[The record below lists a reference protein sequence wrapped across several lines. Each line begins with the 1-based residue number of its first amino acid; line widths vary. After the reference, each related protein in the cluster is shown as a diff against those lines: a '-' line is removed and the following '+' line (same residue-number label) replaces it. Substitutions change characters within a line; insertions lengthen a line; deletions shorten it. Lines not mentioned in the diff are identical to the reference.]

1 MKKRLVVCCDGT
13 WKAENSSTVS
23 NIVKIAQTVRMEA
36 PGPNGSTIRQQVIYI
51 SGPGARGFAA
61 DRLIGGAFGLGLEAN
76 LSAAY
81 WQLAVNWEPG
91 DEIFVFGFSRG
102 AYTAR
107 SLVGL
112 IDRIGMMRPESMI
125 GGHYP
130 TALGMY
136 RRLGGK
142 RLSNWKSAPTEQ
154 EWEDFRRQH
163 SRSAPV
169 DFLGVFDTVG
179 ALGVPGVTSWRH
191 SFHNVKLS
199 EWVLCARQALAL
211 DERRRNFEPCLW
223 QVPVPL
229 HVKHRRIKHRGHRE
243 RVKQVW
249 FAGVHSD
256 IGGGYAEC
264 GLSDATFR
272 WMVAEARAEGLAF
285 DDGLVDCLTG
295 QCVKV
300 AEHLKLHDSLGP
312 GYRVLNVARTLR
324 SLAHRH
330 SRFYWDSWRKPVVEG
345 DHGVRLASTVVADQ
359 DYQPS
364 NLRRWR
370 ADLGGRVPAGLIEP
384 IPPAPGDA
392 APGGDRGSRQIS
404 HDVRP
409 RSSGDSTPEALIGR
423 RS

>member
-1 MKKRLVVCCDGT
+1 MKRLVVCCDGT

-36 PGPNGSTIRQQVIYI
+36 PGPSGSSIRQQVIYV
-51 SGPGARGFAA
+51 SGPGARGFTA

-112 IDRIGMMRPESMI
+112 IDRIGIMSPSSMI

-142 RLSNWKSAPTEQ
+142 RLGNRKSPPTDD
-154 EWEDFRRQH
+154 EWADFRAAH
-163 SRSAPV
+163 SRLVPV

-223 QVPVPL
+223 QVPVPVR
-229 HVKHRRIKHRGHRE
+229 VKHRRIKRRGRRE

-256 IGGGYAEC
+256 IGGGYEQC

-272 WMVAEARAEGLAF
+272 WMVAEAQAEGLVF
-285 DDGLVDCLTG
+285 DDALVAFLTRRCAAID
-295 QCVKV
+295 Q
-300 AEHLKLHDSLGP
+300 HSMLHDSLGL

-324 SLAHRH
+324 SLRNRR
-330 SRFYWDSWRKPVVEG
+330 SRFYWNSWRKLAVEQ
-345 DHGVRLASTVVADQ
+345 DHGVRLASTVTADRS
-359 DYQPS
+359 YQPS

-370 ADLGGRVPAGLIEP
+370 ADLGGYVPADLIEP
-384 IPPAPGDA
+384 IPAVPPPLPPNGDGGSHPASPAGRPHSRARAPGILIDE
-392 APGGDRGSRQIS
+392 
-404 HDVRP
+404 
-409 RSSGDSTPEALIGR
+409 RS
-423 RS
+423 

>member
-1 MKKRLVVCCDGT
+1 MKRLVVCCDGT

-36 PGPNGSTIRQQVIYI
+36 PGPTGTMIRQQVIYI
-51 SGPGARGFAA
+51 SGPGARGFTA

-91 DEIFVFGFSRG
+91 DEIYVFGFSRG

-112 IDRIGMMRPESMI
+112 IDLIGIMSPESMI

-130 TALGMY
+130 TALRMY

-142 RLSNWKSAPTEQ
+142 RPNRWKSAPTPKD
-154 EWEDFRRQH
+154 WSDFRRTH
-163 SRSAPV
+163 SRMAPV

-191 SFHNVKLS
+191 SFHNVELS
-199 EWVLCARQALAL
+199 QWVLCARQALAL

-229 HVKHRRIKHRGHRE
+229 RVKHHRIKRRGHRE

-285 DDGLVDCLTG
+285 DDGLVECLTG
-295 QCVKV
+295 QCAKV
-300 AEHLKLHDSLGP
+300 REHSMLHDSLGP
-312 GYRVLNVARTLR
+312 GYRVLNLARTLR
-324 SLAHRH
+324 ALRNRR

-345 DHGVRLASTVVADQ
+345 DHGVRLASTVTADQ
-359 DYQPS
+359 DYRPR
-364 NLRRWR
+364 NLLRWR
-370 ADLGGRVPAGLIEP
+370 VALGGHVPAHLVEP

-392 APGGDRGSRQIS
+392 GADGGRGSRQIT
-404 HDVRP
+404 HDVRRRGTGSDAP
-409 RSSGDSTPEALIGR
+409 GR
-423 RS
+423 LLGGRW

>member
-1 MKKRLVVCCDGT
+1 MKRLVVCCDGT

-36 PGPNGSTIRQQVIYI
+36 PGPNGSSIRQQVIYV
-51 SGPGARGFAA
+51 SGPGARGFTA

-81 WQLAVNWEPG
+81 WQLAVNWEPD

-112 IDRIGMMRPESMI
+112 IDRIGIMSPTSMI

-130 TALGMY
+130 TALRMY
-136 RRLGGK
+136 RRLGGT
-142 RLSNWKSAPTEQ
+142 RASNWKRPPTEH
-154 EWEDFRRQH
+154 EWAEFREAH
-163 SRSAPV
+163 SRMAPV
-169 DFLGVFDTVG
+169 HFLGVFDTVG
-179 ALGVPGVTSWRH
+179 ALGVPGITSWRH
-191 SFHNVKLS
+191 SFHNVRLS
-199 EWVLCARQALAL
+199 ESVLCARQALAL

-229 HVKHRRIKHRGHRE
+229 RIKHRRIKRRDHRA

-256 IGGGYAEC
+256 IGGGYRQC

-272 WMVAEARAEGLAF
+272 WMAAEAQAEGLVF
-285 DDGLVDCLTG
+285 DDALIACLTG
-295 QCVKV
+295 RC
-300 AEHLKLHDSLGP
+300 ASIDEHSMLHDSLGP

-324 SLAHRH
+324 SLRNRRN
-330 SRFYWDSWRKPVVEG
+330 RFYWDSWRKLVIEG
-345 DHGVRLASTVVADQ
+345 DHGVRVASTVTTDRS
-359 DYQPS
+359 YLPG

-370 ADLGGRVPAGLIEP
+370 TDLGGYVPEKLIEP
-384 IPPAPGDA
+384 IPAAPPPPAPSADA
-392 APGGDRGSRQIS
+392 DQPSRDGRPPAAADSAPTVSTGRGS
-404 HDVRP
+404 
-409 RSSGDSTPEALIGR
+409 
-423 RS
+423 

>member
-1 MKKRLVVCCDGT
+1 MKRLVVCCDGT

-23 NIVKIAQTVRMEA
+23 NIVKIAQTVRREA
-36 PGPNGSTIRQQVIYI
+36 PGPGGSRLRQQVIYI
-51 SGPGARGFAA
+51 SGPGARGFTA

-112 IDRIGMMRPESMI
+112 IDRIGMMTPRSMI
-125 GGHYP
+125 AGHYP
-130 TALGMY
+130 TALRMY

-142 RLSNWKSAPTEQ
+142 RLRNRKPPPTEE
-154 EWEDFRRQH
+154 EWADFRAAH
-163 SRSAPV
+163 SRRAPV

-179 ALGVPGVTSWRH
+179 ALGVPGITSWRH
-191 SFHNVKLS
+191 SFHDVNLS

-223 QVPVPL
+223 QVPVSL
-229 HVKHRRIKHRGHRE
+229 HVEHHRIKPRGRRA
-243 RVKQVW
+243 RVEQVW

-256 IGGGYAEC
+256 IGGGYEEC

-285 DDGLVDCLTG
+285 DDGLIECLTG
-295 QCVKV
+295 RC
-300 AEHLKLHDSLGP
+300 AEVENHAMLHDSLGP

-324 SLAHRH
+324 ALGNRH
-330 SRFYWDSWRKPVVEG
+330 SRFYRDSSRKPVVEG
-345 DHGVRLASTVVADQ
+345 DHGVRLASTVTADPN
-359 DYQPS
+359 YLPG

-370 ADLGGRVPAGLIEP
+370 AELGGQIPAELIEP
-384 IPPAPGDA
+384 IPPSPGDL
-392 APGGDRGSRQIS
+392 PPDGERGPRQIPHNARLLATGS
-404 HDVRP
+404 SPTEAVP
-409 RSSGDSTPEALIGR
+409 RRKP
-423 RS
+423 